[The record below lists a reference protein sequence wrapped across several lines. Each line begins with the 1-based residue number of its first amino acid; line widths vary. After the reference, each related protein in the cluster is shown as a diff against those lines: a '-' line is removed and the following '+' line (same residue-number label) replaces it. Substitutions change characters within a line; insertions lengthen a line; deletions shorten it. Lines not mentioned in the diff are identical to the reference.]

1 VRLKK
6 GKVMKN
12 ISVFVSKLVLAI
24 FLCVLVFLPCGCG
37 QQLGETEAEG
47 SRRHKR
53 VLRIQS
59 QEMREDI
66 DRVLLLDRPSKLTDK
81 RIP

>member
-1 VRLKK
+1 MRLKK

-12 ISVFVSKLVLAI
+12 ISVFVSKLVWAV
-24 FLCVLVFLPCGCG
+24 FLCALVFVLLGCG
-37 QQLGETEAEG
+37 QQLGETEAEA

-66 DRVLLLDRPSKLTDK
+66 DRLLLLDRPSKLTDK

>member
-1 VRLKK
+1 
-6 GKVMKN
+6 MKN
-12 ISVFVSKLVLAI
+12 ISVFVSKLVLAL
-24 FLCVLVFLPCGCG
+24 FLCAWIFIPCGCG
-37 QQLGETEAEG
+37 QHLGETEAEAN
-47 SRRHKR
+47 RRHKR

-66 DRVLLLDRPSKLTDK
+66 DRLLLLDRPSKLTDK